1 MAILQI
7 EKINFFA
14 LRSLSLIN
22 TLNTQSVTM
31 QILRNSILLVSMLM
45 FSGAVMADR
54 PEWAGSRDSDGE
66 KVQKNKHKHGRDRD
80 DDERDSGRQQESYQ
94 TNRGGVEILIGGY
107 FGDTQRSETHEYYRE
122 RSRSGHCPPGL
133 AKKHNGCMPPGQAK
147 KWVIGENLPRE
158 VIYKPIDPA
167 IQIKLGMPPE
177 GHKFVRVASDILLIA
192 VGTGLVIDAIQDL
205 GQ

>member
-1 MAILQI
+1 MLNTANIQ
-7 EKINFFA
+7 FSGWQM
-14 LRSLSLIN
+14 LRSSIF
-22 TLNTQSVTM
+22 
-31 QILRNSILLVSMLM
+31 IISILL
-45 FSGAVMADR
+45 FSGSAMADR
-54 PEWAGSRDSDGE
+54 PEWAGSRDGDSDGE
-66 KVQKNKHKHGRDRD
+66 RMHTNKNKHGKGGDRNRDED
-80 DDERDSGRQQESYQ
+80 DHDDERNESRQQDRYMSSQ
-94 TNRGGVEILIGGY
+94 GGIEILIGGY
-107 FGDTQRSETHEYYRE
+107 FGESQRTGTHEYYKE

-133 AKKHNGCMPPGQAK
+133 AKKRNGCMPPGQTK
-147 KWVIGENLPRE
+147 KWVMGENLPRE